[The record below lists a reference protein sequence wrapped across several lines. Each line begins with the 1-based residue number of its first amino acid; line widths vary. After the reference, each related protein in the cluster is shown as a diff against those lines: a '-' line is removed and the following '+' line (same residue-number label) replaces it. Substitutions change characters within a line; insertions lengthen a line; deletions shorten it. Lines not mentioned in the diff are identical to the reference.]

1 MIYAPPS
8 DIAFSQVREDP
19 TIEMR
24 VIKQLAQT
32 QKHPLQLLLIASGG
46 CTILSLLSLS
56 EVAEIAAIDLNP
68 AQIHLIELR
77 RQALL
82 NLSIEEQLKLIGA
95 NKITSESERINL
107 YQKIAVKLPNSTKN
121 YWDARLSQIAFGIN
135 RVGKFE
141 QLFRELSASF
151 TENGFNP
158 LYKTEEAI
166 HNPQWRSIFEHVF
179 ERDKLARI
187 FGEAAVNYSMDRSF
201 GEHFADV
208 FAYSLQKFVPEKNY
222 FVTQVW
228 CDSYT
233 NEINGVPLYLQPQA
247 QASIRELGTDRLK
260 LHQGVFVEKMLE
272 LGTLKTFDL
281 IQFSNISDWM
291 PPQDLDNMLREA
303 VNLLKPGGALIGRRL
318 NGDHHL
324 ASLMAAHIFV
334 DENQCHE
341 LLESDHSFFYREVV
355 VGWKTL

>member
-32 QKHPLQLLLIASGG
+32 QNHPLRLLLIASGG
-46 CTILSLLSLS
+46 CTVLSLLSIS
-56 EVAEIAAIDLNP
+56 EVAEIAAVDLNP
-68 AQIHLIELR
+68 AQIHLVELR

-82 NLSIEEQLKLIGA
+82 NLPIAAQLDLIGA
-95 NKITSESERINL
+95 NKATSEAERIKL
-107 YQKIAVKLPNSTKN
+107 YKKIASKLPTSTRN
-121 YWDARLSQIAFGIN
+121 YWDAREQQIAFGIN

-151 TENGFNP
+151 TEIGFDP
-158 LYKTEEAI
+158 LNKTQEAI
-166 HNPQWRSIFEHVF
+166 ESPQWRSLFENVF
-179 ERDKLARI
+179 ERDKLAVI

-208 FAYSLQKFVPEKNY
+208 FAHSLQKFVSTKNY
-222 FVTQVW
+222 FITQVW
-228 CDSYT
+228 CDAYT
-233 NEINGVPLYLQPQA
+233 DEIDGVPLYLQPLVQT
-247 QASIRELGTDRLK
+247 SIRQLGTERLK
-260 LHQGVFVEKMLE
+260 LHQGTFVEKMIE
-272 LGTLKTFDL
+272 LGADKPFDL

-291 PPQDLDNMLREA
+291 PPQDLDNMLLQA
-303 VNLLKPGGALIGRRL
+303 VHVLKPGGALIGRRL

-334 DENQCHE
+334 DENFSRE
-341 LLESDHSFFYREVV
+341 LLESDSSFFYREVV
-355 VGWKTL
+355 VGWKR